1 MYVVVISFMKAYKK
15 EKLGGIHGDLHLEEL
30 SHCRALLLCRN
41 LRRIRKC
48 QRGREQQEKEGKE
61 GNSKKTME
69 NADSLDKLECRFKL
83 NSYKMVYV
91 IKSEDYMYRRTAL
104 LRAHQVR
111 TSIWNFST
119 RLPPQPVPGCCYKVP
134 QTA

>member
-1 MYVVVISFMKAYKK
+1 MLWRHIIGNSWRSCGNLSGPALILQSF
-15 EKLGGIHGDLHLEEL
+15 
-30 SHCRALLLCRN
+30 LLCRN

-61 GNSKKTME
+61 GNSKKSME
-69 NADSLDKLECRFKL
+69 NVDSLDKLECRFKL

-104 LRAHQVR
+104 LRAHQVG
-111 TSIWNFST
+111 TSLPSQDQPTPEAFCFSLFLYEDLYLDL
-119 RLPPQPVPGCCYKVP
+119 RIVE
-134 QTA
+134 